1 MLGAAAAHLRSDCK
15 HQRHSAQ
22 GLIQTLRDRH
32 KQPSLPTPPSAPA
45 LMIKHPSG
53 QEKHLPP
60 PKYSCLNSKHQEG
73 PRSKPLCVCVQDAGH
88 SHSWHTGSRGCA
100 GSSASSEASLSL
112 CHKVPLQRVF
122 VLTGGWK
129 KSRCSLYICAG

>member
-1 MLGAAAAHLRSDCK
+1 MLGAAAAHLCSDCK
-15 HQRHSAQ
+15 HQRHSTQ
-22 GLIQTLRDRH
+22 GLTQTLRGRH
-32 KQPSLPTPPSAPA
+32 KQPSLPTPPLAPA

-53 QEKHLPP
+53 QGKQLPP

-73 PRSKPLCVCVQDAGH
+73 PTASPCVCVQDAGH

-112 CHKVPLQRVF
+112 CHKVPLQRA
-122 VLTGGWK
+122 LTGGWK
-129 KSRCSLYICAG
+129 NLAAAFIFVLANGK